1 MKTQRHRRTVIT
13 NRYRLWNNKSKANE
27 VWNSFAFDSLRQ
39 LLFSNKMFL
48 FNYLFIWR
56 PACLT
61 ITGVGP
67 GFQTKISK
75 TNCWLVCSSGDYAN
89 TYYNCFQYILYI
101 YNTRLAI
108 FARGILLA
116 AAAAAAAMC
125 CKYLSRK
132 FHPENELMWGINIY
146 ERENLPEGEISSE
159 YGFFPLRWH
168 SLSAAAC
175 KRVIQI
181 HT

>member
-1 MKTQRHRRTVIT
+1 MRCGTHLLSIHCDNYCFRIKCFFLIIYLYDVLRVLQLRGSVQGFKQKFQKQTAGWCVRPEITQIRIIIV
-13 NRYRLWNNKSKANE
+13 
-27 VWNSFAFDSLRQ
+27 
-39 LLFSNKMFL
+39 
-48 FNYLFIWR
+48 FNIY
-56 PACLT
+56 
-61 ITGVGP
+61 
-67 GFQTKISK
+67 
-75 TNCWLVCSSGDYAN
+75 
-89 TYYNCFQYILYI
+89 YI

-159 YGFFPLRWH
+159 YGFFPLR
-168 SLSAAAC
+168 
-175 KRVIQI
+175 
-181 HT
+181 